1 MAHLKNS
8 IISRAPTQNVD
19 IPNYEKIRQLFLF
32 NLIYSLNHYVFVQV
46 IIIVMIF
53 SIPLSNQRGFL

>member
-19 IPNYEKIRQLFLF
+19 IPNYEQFRQLFLF
-32 NLIYSLNHYVFVQV
+32 NLIYSLNLYVFVQV